1 MPLFTPTAH
10 APARAAKF
18 RQAAFVY
25 LHMAILYESAV
36 YAMARNGALSASRMI
51 GPSWV
56 WLLVGALVAGAIFV
70 GLLRWQNVTFTRVIW
85 VIQGLRLP
93 SLIGSAF
100 ITTVET
106 GVTRG
111 FYVTALVV
119 VLINMWMLARAAWDL

>member
-1 MPLFTPTAH
+1 MIQPVSH
-10 APARAAKF
+10 APTRAAKF

-25 LHMAILYESAV
+25 LHMAVLYESAV
-36 YAMARNGALSASRMI
+36 YAMARHGALSASRMI

-70 GLLRWQNVTFTRVIW
+70 GLLRWQNVTFARAIW

-93 SLIGSAF
+93 SIIGSAF

-111 FYVTALVV
+111 FYVAALVV